1 MVSLATQK
9 FVSDILNDAF
19 QHCKLRGAGQSS
31 KKGGKVRGRRG
42 VRREAKERQKGGE
55 GEGDSGSGVSGKGVK

>member
-1 MVSLATQK
+1 MSLATQK

-31 KKGGKVRGRRG
+31 KKGSKV
-42 VRREAKERQKGGE
+42 GE
-55 GEGDSGSGVSGKGVK
+55 GMGEECVNGCVKGVCD

>member
-1 MVSLATQK
+1 MLVALQPHRVRLVSLATQK

-31 KKGGKVRGRRG
+31 KKGSKV
-42 VRREAKERQKGGE
+42 GE
-55 GEGDSGSGVSGKGVK
+55 GMGEECVNGV

>member
-9 FVSDILNDAF
+9 FISDILNDAF

-31 KKGGKVRGRRG
+31 KKGGKVRGRGEEGR
-42 VRREAKERQKGGE
+42 RRETE
-55 GEGDSGSGVSGKGVK
+55 GRGR

>member
-42 VRREAKERQKGGE
+42 VRREAKERQKGG
-55 GEGDSGSGVSGKGVK
+55 GR

>member
-1 MVSLATQK
+1 MSLATQK

-31 KKGGKVRGRRG
+31 KKGSKVSGRERG
-42 VRREAKERQKGGE
+42 VKESSGREGL
-55 GEGDSGSGVSGKGVK
+55 V